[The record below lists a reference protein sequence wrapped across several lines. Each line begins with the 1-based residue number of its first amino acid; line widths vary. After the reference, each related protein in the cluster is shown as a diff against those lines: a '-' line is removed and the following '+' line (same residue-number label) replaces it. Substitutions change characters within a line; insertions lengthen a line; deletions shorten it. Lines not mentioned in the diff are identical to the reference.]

1 MQPYRSPV
9 KSFLLITSALLGGCF
24 YVDPINQRPSL
35 EIENTSAET
44 IERGEAGVTLIAHVD
59 DPEGQIVKLD
69 WKVFVCDD
77 ASKVETCDAMAKA
90 EGSDPTFM
98 FDAPVARRSGSPAE
112 SLLVELSGIDDLG
125 AEARP
130 KQQLIIPLS
139 NAKPSVVVTQSAKYG
154 KTVGT
159 PIDLFAVYG
168 DADDTAAN
176 VTFEFKLFSPTL
188 SNVKGP
194 EDLCDAVTCP
204 KPDDATKLQIGK
216 TFTPDVIGEWM
227 VQVTATDAVGG
238 PEGTTVVVETIVV
251 VVDQLPCL
259 GVVSP
264 AAPPQPSQLPIT
276 EPTLFQVFQIVD
288 ALDPYPTNVTDPILG
303 QSEFHWS
310 IKLNNNVRQTLATET
325 GNSVA
330 VDPGTFTPGDVVEL
344 RVEINDRGS
353 PFPLT
358 CDPADPTCQLDPTLT
373 PACLQRLTWKVVVQ

>member
-1 MQPYRSPV
+1 M
-9 KSFLLITSALLGGCF
+9 KSHFLISSVVLGGCF
-24 YVDPINQRPSL
+24 FVDPINQRPSL
-35 EIENTSAET
+35 EIENTSAEV

-59 DPEGQIVKLD
+59 DPEKQIVKLD
-69 WKVFVCDD
+69 WKMFVCDD
-77 ASKVETCDAMAKA
+77 ASNVGTCDGLAKA
-90 EGSDPTFM
+90 EGSDATFV
-98 FDAPVARRSGSPAE
+98 FDAPIARRDGTPAE
-112 SLLVELSGIDDLG
+112 SLLVELSGIDDFG

-130 KQQLIIPLS
+130 KQQLIIPLG
-139 NAKPSVVVTQSAKYG
+139 NAKPSVVVSQSAKYG

-159 PIDLFAVYG
+159 PIDLFAVFG
-168 DADDTAAN
+168 DADDSFSN
-176 VTFEFKLFSPTL
+176 VTLEFELFSPTV
-188 SNVKGP
+188 STVGAP
-194 EDLCDAVTCP
+194 DDLCDAATCP
-204 KPDDATKLQIGK
+204 KPADETKRQIGK

-227 VQVTATDAVGG
+227 LRITARDPRGSADPLGTDGN
-238 PEGTTVVVETIVV
+238 TVVVETVLV

-264 AAPPQPSQLPIT
+264 AATPVQSSLPVS

-288 ALDPYPTNVTDPILG
+288 AIDPYPTNVGDPILG

-310 IKLNNNVRQTLATET
+310 IKLANNARQTLATET

-330 VDPGTFTPGDVVEL
+330 FDPGAFALGDVVEL

-373 PACLQRLTWKVVVQ
+373 PACLQRQTWKVVVQ

>member
-1 MQPYRSPV
+1 V
-9 KSFLLITSALLGGCF
+9 KSLLLITSALLGGCF

-35 EIENTSAET
+35 EIENTSAEVV
-44 IERGEAGVTLIAHVD
+44 ERGASGITLIAHVD

-69 WKVFVCDD
+69 WKMFVCDD
-77 ASKVETCDAMAKA
+77 AADVGTCDDIAKA
-90 EGSDPTFM
+90 EASAPTFV
-98 FDAPVARRSGSPAE
+98 FDAPVARRDGTAAQ

-130 KQQLIIPLS
+130 KQQLIIPLA

-168 DADDTAAN
+168 DADDTADK
-176 VTFEFKLFSPTL
+176 VTLEFQLFSPTL

-194 EDLCDAVTCP
+194 DDLCDASTCP
-204 KPDDATKLQIGK
+204 KPADETKLQIGK
-216 TFTPDVIGEWM
+216 TFRPDVIGEWM
-227 VQVTATDAVGG
+227 VQVTATDQLGG
-238 PEGTTVVVETIVV
+238 PDGTTVVVETVIV

-264 AAPPQPSQLPIT
+264 APPPVSSTLPVG

-288 ALDPYPTNVTDPILG
+288 AIDPYPTNLADPILG

-310 IKLNNNVRQTLATET
+310 MKLNNSARQTLATET
-325 GNSVA
+325 GNSIA
-330 VDPGTFTPGDVVEL
+330 FDPAAFDPGDVVEL

-358 CDPADPTCQLDPTLT
+358 CDPADPTCQLDPTLV
-373 PACLQRLTWKVVVQ
+373 PACLQRQTWKVVVQ